1 MQKNLTLVLLAIIS
15 ACTHAHPA
23 PEVPHASLPLDA
35 TAAVDHEDGVHS
47 FTSSPRTFET
57 NSYWIEGPTGVVVID
72 TQFTLLEAQHVID
85 AIAATTAKPIVLAIV
100 LHPNPDKFNG
110 TSVFQEHGVR
120 VVTSEQVRSQIPRV
134 FEQRTRA
141 FASRFPNEWPR
152 STPTPEAFGDQTTT
166 IEAGGV
172 SISLQITGRAC
183 SHAHVVATYAPAS
196 HTDHVHAFTGDMVA
210 NGTHAWLELGMLDE
224 WQATLRE
231 VAGMHATRAH
241 PGRGTSGGP
250 ELIEQQSAYFDHL
263 RAVVEELRAP
273 IPRNSMAPPSR
284 LGSGLLGA
292 PLEDAVF
299 RRMTEDYPTLRYPLF
314 LRFGLPTTIA
324 GLMPEQLT

>member
-1 MQKNLTLVLLAIIS
+1 MLKSLTLVLLALIP
-15 ACTHAHPA
+15 ACAHVPPA
-23 PEVPHASLPLDA
+23 VEGPPERLPLDA

-57 NSYWIEGPTGVVVID
+57 NSYWIEGPTGVIVID
-72 TQFTLLEAQHVID
+72 TQFTLLEAQRVID

-120 VVTSEQVRSQIPRV
+120 VVTSEQVGSQIPRV

-141 FASRFPNEWPR
+141 FASRFPNEWPT
-152 STPTPEAFGDQTTT
+152 SIPAPEAFGHQST
-166 IEAGGV
+166 ILDAGGV
-172 SISLQITGRAC
+172 SISLHITGRAC
-183 SHAHVVATYAPAS
+183 SDAHVVATYAPAS
-196 HTDHVHAFTGDMVA
+196 HPDHVHAFTGDMVA
-210 NGTHAWLELGMLDE
+210 NGTHAWLELGLLEE

-231 VAGMHATRAH
+231 VTGMHATRVH

-273 IPRNSMAPPSR
+273 IPLNSMAPPSPP
-284 LGSGLLGA
+284 GSGLLGA

-314 LRFGLPTTIA
+314 LRFGLPATIA